1 MIEIEH
7 KFLLKN
13 DDWKATAS
21 EGIRYQQGYIS
32 TTSGTA
38 VRVRI
43 AGEKGYLTLKGPSG
57 GEAGISR
64 TELEYEI
71 PLAEAQAMINEF
83 VDSPLIDKLRY
94 LVTHEGKTWEI
105 DIFSGDNIGLEVAEI
120 ELTSEDEKFSLPT
133 WAGECVS
140 TDPRYSNYSLAKMPF
155 KNW

>member
-1 MIEIEH
+1 MTEIEH

-13 DDWKATAS
+13 DDWQATAS

-32 TTSGTA
+32 THGDTA

-43 AGEKGYLTLKGPSG
+43 AGDKGYLTLKGSSG

-71 PLAEAQAMINEF
+71 PLTEAQTMIEEF
-83 VDSPLIDKLRY
+83 VDSPLIDKHRY

-105 DIFSGDNIGLEVAEI
+105 DIFSGDNAGLEIAEI
-120 ELTSEDEKFSLPT
+120 ELTSENETFSIPP

-140 TDPRYSNYSLAKMPF
+140 TDPRYSNYSLVKVPF
-155 KNW
+155 KDW